1 MPFLRV
7 FGCLCLMYIP
17 WVKQDKLDKKVG
29 VGLFIV
35 YNTISKAYKVFHLE
49 IETITIC
56 RDV

>member
-1 MPFLRV
+1 
-7 FGCLCLMYIP
+7 MYIP